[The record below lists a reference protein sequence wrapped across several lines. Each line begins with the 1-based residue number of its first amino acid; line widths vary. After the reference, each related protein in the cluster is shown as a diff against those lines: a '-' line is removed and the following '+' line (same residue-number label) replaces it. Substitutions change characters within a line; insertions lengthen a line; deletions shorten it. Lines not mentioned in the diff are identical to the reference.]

1 MANVSLTSPLE
12 IQIRGLQA
20 LKEVLG
26 PVDMARFLQQYDSG
40 HGDYTKE
47 KVKRE
52 SRCEI
57 AVISY
62 RDFFVFHNRE
72 IFWCLRSC

>member
-1 MANVSLTSPLE
+1 MANVSLTSPME
-12 IQIRGLQA
+12 IQTRGLQA

-47 KVKRE
+47 KWEEPDLSMEELDVLLKTE
-52 SRCEI
+52 
-57 AVISY
+57 
-62 RDFFVFHNRE
+62 NN
-72 IFWCLRSC
+72 